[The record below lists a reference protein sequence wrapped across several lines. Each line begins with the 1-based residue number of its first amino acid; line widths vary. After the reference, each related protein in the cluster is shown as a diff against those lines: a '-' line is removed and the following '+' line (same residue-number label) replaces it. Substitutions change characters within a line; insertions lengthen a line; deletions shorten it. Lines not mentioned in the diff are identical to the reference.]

1 MRIRRLLLLVAVA
14 LLPGSQCGIPVF
26 LVDADVD
33 DDGVVTAAD
42 LAFVESC
49 LGADVRVPPPPTDF
63 FGCPL
68 RDVPPACAPA
78 DLDGSGLVSAV
89 DLALVEQRL
98 GLPVCNGSDRLC
110 ERRFDQVVYAT
121 THNAM
126 AATLP
131 PYSYSILIA
140 NQCSGVPTQLAD
152 GIRALMLDVHWVQP
166 AGAPAPDLVLGH
178 SECDFGRQPLVE
190 GLAEVREF
198 LDASPGEVVAF
209 LVETNAGTSG
219 REAQIRDAFAASG
232 LLPYAHAQAPG
243 EPWPTLGEMIASG
256 QRLVV
261 LTDDS
266 DNGGCGAAD
275 PCPWYQYLWSSLAFE
290 TPFSNPNPA
299 AFTCEDLRG
308 QPGND
313 LFILN
318 HFLTQ
323 NTGSPFLARLVNFEP
338 TFSRRVRDCWDFQR
352 QVPNFVT
359 VDYYELGDVLR
370 VVGLFNYLWGQSGGA
385 SP

>member
-1 MRIRRLLLLVAVA
+1 MRARRLLLLAAVL
-14 LLPGSQCGIPVF
+14 LLPASQCGIPVF

-33 DDGVVTAAD
+33 GDGAVSAAD
-42 LAFVESC
+42 VLFVEAC
-49 LGADVRVPPPPTDF
+49 LGADVRVADPPTDF

-68 RDVPPACAPA
+68 REASPACAPA
-78 DLDGSGLVSAV
+78 DVDGSGIVSAV
-89 DLALVEQRL
+89 DRALVAERV
-98 GLPVCNGSDRLC
+98 GLPVCNGSELLC
-110 ERRFDQVVYAT
+110 GRRFDQVVYAT

-152 GIRALMLDVHWVQP
+152 GIRALMLDIHWFQP
-166 AGAPAPDLVLGH
+166 AGAPAPDLFLCH
-178 SECDFGRQPLVE
+178 SDCHFGSQLLVQ
-190 GLAEVREF
+190 GLVEVREF
-198 LDASPGEVVAF
+198 LDANPGEVVAL
-209 LVETNAGTSG
+209 LVETNAGTVG
-219 REAQIRDAFAASG
+219 REAGIRDAFAASG
-232 LLPYAHAQAPG
+232 LVPYAHAQAPG
-243 EPWPTLGEMIASG
+243 TPWPTLGEMIASDE
-256 QRLVV
+256 RLVV

-275 PCPWYQYLWSSLAFE
+275 PCPWYHYLWSAFAFE
-290 TPFSNPNPA
+290 TPFTNVAPA
-299 AFTCEDLRG
+299 SFTCADLRG
-308 QPGND
+308 EPGND

-338 TFSRRVRDCWDFQR
+338 TFSQRVRECWDFQG

-370 VVGLFNYLWGQSGGA
+370 VVDLFNYLWGQSGGV